1 MTDQAEEKRNL
12 GRRFLAALLLVTAAL
27 FLYMIRAFLVPIL
40 LAAVFS
46 TLLYP
51 LYRRLTRAFGGRSTL
66 AALLCLLIFL
76 VGLLVPLYAVAGLV
90 VREGVAFYQAGEW
103 RTWIESDSPRFLREL
118 QAQPFW
124 SELGLDRINLAEL
137 GRNTADNA
145 GEVAAN
151 VLNNASRGTLRA
163 LINIF
168 ITLFAMFY
176 FFVDGESITRR
187 LRYLSPLSDEHD
199 SAIIQRFASV
209 ARASIR
215 GTVVI
220 CLIQGVLGALTLWI
234 FGVPNALLWGAVMLV
249 LAFVPLIGVK
259 LVLVP
264 AGIFQIA
271 TGNVGQGIAIL
282 VVSFVVILNV
292 DNLLRPRLVG
302 KDAGMHDLMIFVS
315 TLGGFALFGA
325 TGFIVGPVIAAFLMA
340 LLEIY
345 SREYLA
351 EEKRERPVM
360 PVVLDETLVGGRRA
374 SSPLPPA
381 P

>member
-1 MTDQAEEKRNL
+1 MTDRVEEKRNL

-40 LAAVFS
+40 LAAVFA
-46 TLLYP
+46 TLLTP
-51 LYRRLTRAFGGRSTL
+51 LYRRLTRALRGRETI
-66 AALLCLLIFL
+66 AALLCLLVFL
-76 VGLLVPLYAVAGLV
+76 VGLLVPLYVVVGLV

-103 RTWIESDSPRFLREL
+103 RNWIERDSPRFMSEL

-124 SELGLDRINLAEL
+124 GELGFDRINLTEL
-137 GRNTADNA
+137 GRNAADSA
-145 GEVAAN
+145 GQFAAN
-151 VLNNASRGTLRA
+151 LASNASRGTLRA
-163 LINIF
+163 VINIF

-187 LRYLSPLSDEHD
+187 LRYLSPLSEEHD
-199 SAIIQRFASV
+199 AAIIQRFASV
-209 ARASIR
+209 ARATIR

-220 CLIQGVLGALTLWI
+220 CVIQGVLGVLTLWI

-259 LVLVP
+259 LVLLP
-264 AGIFQIA
+264 AGFYQIA
-271 TGNVGQGIAIL
+271 TGSVGQGIGIL
-282 VVSFVVILNV
+282 IVSFVVILNV

-345 SREYLA
+345 SREYLV
-351 EEKRERPVM
+351 EEKRERL
-360 PVVLDETLVGGRRA
+360 VVPATAAAPGGLA
-374 SSPLPPA
+374 SSGRPPA

>member
-1 MTDQAEEKRNL
+1 MTDNVEKRNL
-12 GRRFLAALLLVTAAL
+12 GRRFLAALLLVTGAL

-40 LAAVFS
+40 LAAVFA

-51 LYRRLTRAFGGRSTL
+51 LYRYLTRALRGRETI
-66 AALLCLLIFL
+66 AALLCLVVFL

-90 VREGVAFYQAGEW
+90 VREAVTFYQAGEW
-103 RTWIESDSPRFLREL
+103 RTWIERDSPRFMREL

-124 SELGLDRINLAEL
+124 SDLGFDRINLAEL
-137 GRNTADNA
+137 GRNAADSA
-145 GEVAAN
+145 GAVAAN
-151 VLNNASRGTLRA
+151 LLNNASRGTLRA

-176 FFVDGESITRR
+176 FFVDGQAITRR
-187 LRYLSPLSDEHD
+187 LRYLSPLSEEHD
-199 SAIIQRFASV
+199 TAIIQRFASV
-209 ARASIR
+209 ARATIR

-220 CLIQGVLGALTLWI
+220 CLIQGVLGALTLWL
-234 FGVPNALLWGAVMLV
+234 FGVPNPLLWGAVMLV

-264 AGIFQIA
+264 AGIYQIA
-271 TGNVGQGIAIL
+271 TGNVGQGLAIL
-282 VVSFVVILNV
+282 IVSFVVILNV

-302 KDAGMHDLMIFVS
+302 KDAGMHDLMIFFS

-345 SREYLA
+345 SREYLV
-351 EEKRERPVM
+351 EEKRERPKM
-360 PVVLDETLVGGRRA
+360 PVVVEPVPGSGLVNLPA
-374 SSPLPPA
+374 PPA